1 MNKYLATLLM
11 LCSYSLHA
19 IITIEREITPKKPLQ
34 TRSRAI
40 NDDAPAVVAI
50 TDELPVICRAV
61 QAQVLLDLNCLS
73 DAWVERLELDDY
85 LYIGVADDPD
95 VIADQRQRAAHDARF
110 LCLDVLHD
118 PLPKA
123 DIVFCHG
130 LFEKLGDQA
139 RSALIKN
146 IHESGAELLLVAMT
160 NAQLDRLQKG
170 GCAPLVLLDAS
181 KDKGPRKGLY
191 ALWLV
196 EDLYTQFVA

>member
-1 MNKYLATLLM
+1 MNRYLATLLM

-19 IITIEREITPKKPLQ
+19 IITIERETSPKKPLQ

-40 NDDAPAVVAI
+40 KDDAPAVVAI
-50 TDELPVICRAV
+50 ADELPVICRAV

-73 DAWVERLELDDY
+73 DVWVEQLHLDDC
-85 LYIGVADDPD
+85 LYIGVASDPE
-95 VIADQRQRAAHDARF
+95 VIAGQRKHVADDARF

-130 LFEKLGDQA
+130 LFEQLNEMG
-139 RSALIKN
+139 RVALIKN

-160 NAQLDRLQKG
+160 HAQLDRLQKG
-170 GCAPLVLLDAS
+170 DAAPLVVIDAS

-196 EDLYTQFVA
+196 EDLYKELVA